1 MQRFS
6 SATSHG
12 RSESIMNGETIKLSD
27 SRGNSYRTYLSRPMG
42 GRGPGVVI
50 GLDIFGLRP
59 LYHEIADLFAEQGYL
74 AAVPDYFW
82 DVEMGEGGSYRGK
95 YKFPT
100 MVEVTHVTTE
110 HVRSMDACNG
120 KVAVTGFC
128 VGGNTAF
135 IAATQGADAAASY
148 YGTRLH
154 TLLDEVDK
162 IMCPTLLHI
171 AEHDETY
178 PDAER
183 DKILTAVKSNPK
195 ITPHIYAAPHGFAS
209 SHVDEEARA
218 LAHKRTFALF
228 DTLK

>member
-1 MQRFS
+1 
-6 SATSHG
+6 
-12 RSESIMNGETIKLSD
+12 MNGEIVELKDGS
-27 SRGNSYRTYLSRPMG
+27 GNPYRTYITQPQG
-42 GRGPGVVI
+42 GRGPGVII

-59 LYHEIADLFAEQGYL
+59 LYHDIADLFAAQGYL

-82 DVEMGEGGSYRGK
+82 DVEIGDGGSYRGK

-100 MVEVTHVTTE
+100 MTEVTRVTME
-110 HVRSMDACNG
+110 QLKPMAACNG

-135 IAATQGADAAASY
+135 VAAARFGADAAASY

-154 TLLDEVDK
+154 TLLDEVGAIK
-162 IMCPTLLHI
+162 CPTLLHI

-178 PDAER
+178 PDVER
-183 DKILTAVKSNPK
+183 DRILAAVTHNPQ

-209 SHVDEEARA
+209 SHVVEDAQS
-218 LAHKRTFALF
+218 LAHGRTFALF

>member
-1 MQRFS
+1 
-6 SATSHG
+6 
-12 RSESIMNGETIKLSD
+12 MNGEIVELKDGS
-27 SRGNSYRTYLSRPMG
+27 GNRYRTYLSQPAG
-42 GRGPGVVI
+42 GTGPGVVI

-59 LYHEIADLFAEQGYL
+59 LYHEIADLFAGQGYL

-82 DVEMGEGGSYRGK
+82 DVEMGEAKSYRGK

-100 MVEVTHVTTE
+100 MVEVTHATLQQL
-110 HVRSMDACNG
+110 RPMGACNG
-120 KVAVTGFC
+120 KVAATGFC

-135 IAATQGADAAASY
+135 VAAAHGEADAAASY

-154 TLLDEVDK
+154 TLLDEVAN
-162 IMCPTLLHI
+162 IQCPVLLHI

-178 PDAER
+178 PDEER
-183 DKILTAVKSNPK
+183 DRILAAIKTNPL

-209 SHVDEEARA
+209 SHVVADAQA
-218 LAHKRTFALF
+218 LAHARTFALF

>member
-1 MQRFS
+1 
-6 SATSHG
+6 
-12 RSESIMNGETIKLSD
+12 MNGETIDLRDGS
-27 SRGNSYRTYLSRPMG
+27 GNFYRTYLSQPKG
-42 GRGPGVVI
+42 GTGPGVVI

-59 LYHEIADLFAEQGYL
+59 LYHDIADLFAEQGYL

-82 DVEMGEGGSYRGK
+82 DVDMGESGSYRGK

-100 MVEVTHVTTE
+100 MVEVTRATMGHL
-110 HVRSMDACNG
+110 RSMPASNG

-154 TLLDEVDK
+154 TLLDDVGK
-162 IMCPTLLHI
+162 IACPILLHI

-178 PDAER
+178 PDEER
-183 DKILTAVKSNPK
+183 DRILAAIKSNPM
-195 ITPHIYAAPHGFAS
+195 ITPHVYAAPHGFAS
-209 SHVDEEARA
+209 SHVVKEAQD
-218 LAHKRTFALF
+218 LAHRRTFALF
-228 DTLK
+228 DGLK